1 MAQISERVFKIVK
14 DNIRVTW
21 EYDDEIIEQ
30 SIREGISKIENIC
43 GRCDFDENAT
53 AQKLLKEYVRYDWNG
68 ASLYFE
74 PNFKRELLQLQLSNA
89 MEV

>member
-1 MAQISERVFKIVK
+1 MAQISEKVFKIVK
-14 DNIRVTW
+14 ENIRVTW
-21 EYDDEIIEQ
+21 DYDDEIIEQ

-68 ASLYFE
+68 VSLYFE
-74 PNFKRELLQLQLSNA
+74 PNFKRELLQLQLNNA